1 MASIGPSTG
10 HQAAGRRIAVIGAA
24 GFIGR
29 PLCERLAA
37 SGAAV
42 IAVVRRPVAMPPG
55 VEVRPAGTL
64 SAATDWTELLAGAD
78 AAVYLASRAHAAL
91 PEAEA
96 EEWIKAET
104 ASAARFAR
112 AACLAGIARLVLLS
126 SIKVL
131 GEATGA
137 TPFRA
142 DTPPAPADA
151 YGRAKWAMEQ
161 AMRAVADGDGPGLA
175 IIRPPLVY
183 GPGVKGNFLALLRL
197 AERGWPLPLA
207 AIDNRRSL
215 VFLDNLIDL
224 IVACLT
230 DPAASGATFLVRDDE
245 EVSTPD
251 LVRRLARHLD
261 RPARLFR
268 CPPAVLRL
276 AARLAGR
283 VEQADRLLGSLRV
296 DDSATRRTLGWQ
308 PRVGLDQGLA
318 ETCRWYRAVAM
329 DQADRMAAASR

>member
-1 MASIGPSTG
+1 MAALGPKTG
-10 HQAAGRRIAVIGAA
+10 HQATGHSIAAIGAA

-29 PLCERLAA
+29 RLCERLAA
-37 SGAAV
+37 TGAAV
-42 IAVVRRPVAMPPG
+42 IAVVRRPVTMPPG
-55 VEVRPAGTL
+55 VEVRPAGAL
-64 SAATDWTELLAGAD
+64 SAATDWAPLLAGAD

-91 PEAEA
+91 PAAAAEDWIAAEA
-96 EEWIKAET
+96 AC
-104 ASAARFAR
+104 AAGFAR
-112 AACLAGIARLVLLS
+112 AAGLAGVARIVLLS

-142 DTPPAPADA
+142 DAPPAPADA

-161 AMRAVADGDGPGLA
+161 AMRAVAPLGTAIGAGGPGLA

-230 DPAASGATFLVRDDE
+230 DPTAAGGTFLVRDDE

-251 LVRRLARHLD
+251 LVRQLAHHLD
-261 RPARLFR
+261 RPALLFPVR
-268 CPPAVLRL
+268 
-276 AARLAGR
+276 
-283 VEQADRLLGSLRV
+283 
-296 DDSATRRTLGWQ
+296 
-308 PRVGLDQGLA
+308 
-318 ETCRWYRAVAM
+318 
-329 DQADRMAAASR
+329 